1 MNYCSINLN
10 QIHEDYHPRKDF
22 TGQEELKG
30 SIEKEGLAKQPIT
43 VRKDGEKYVVIDGL
57 RRLRAVKE
65 LGFKEIDCI
74 IEEVDQKTAAHLS
87 YRMNSNDLRKNLNP
101 IEVSLHIKEMR
112 ETFGYKIKDLIKL
125 GYGKDPKT
133 IYNKLNL
140 LTLPEK
146 IQNHIAEGT
155 LKPTAGYHLTKL
167 NSEKQQIQIA
177 EETTAKGEISTGKVG
192 KKVNAI
198 LSAEKRQKQDMKL
211 IPEIPHGEI
220 LGVFIKDASDM
231 SEIKDESVGLIVTSP
246 GYFVGMEYEE
256 NMTFEEHLENLHK
269 VFSECTRVLK
279 PGGRICINFADIHTF
294 GTRNGGKPEMKLMG
308 HEYQKILGEYG
319 IRLIDE
325 IIWRKGLNWI
335 NNPQCS
341 YHDKSKH
348 AEWRMLRNTEK
359 IYIFRKDGDREVPF
373 DLEYNSKI
381 SQDEHKEWVDSVWN
395 IEPVTKQEGHPAQF
409 PEEIP
414 RRLIKMF
421 SYKED
426 VVLDPFGGSMTTVK
440 VANELG
446 RVGIGFERD
455 KKYKSAIMEKL
466 GLKEEDLK
474 KPDTNAV
481 QRKDK
486 KNESDFVD
494 RFGKSVTEILANESR
509 SEKDIR
515 SIQVPYKSDFS
526 KDEIVIDWVPDPEEP
541 DPSGSPNLPMVAKT
555 DDYEEKKHYPLITL
569 PERKLDT
576 APYINTVIQ
585 GDCMEK
591 LKPIPDNSVGLLV
604 TDTPYGIKFMG
615 KDWDKTMPGVDIW
628 KEVLRVLKPGAF
640 AFVMSAPRQDV
651 LSRMITRLEDAGFI
665 TNFTPLYWTYARGLP
680 KSHKISLAIDK
691 KECREQVKGKLGRK
705 PTKEEFKKAWKEFR
719 KDENPE
725 TEQAK
730 HFDGSYGGFQP
741 KPAVEVIIVAMKPM
755 SEKTYI
761 GQALNNGKGIT
772 WLDDCRI
779 PYKSDREKWKQKTG
793 IRWSP
798 ERCWNSDCRRS
809 SHDAGRFPANLLVSD
824 DALGEHSRFFS
835 LDTWAEKIPAD
846 ITHNLPFLMV
856 KKASTKEK
864 TCDGKIPNSHET
876 VKPIKLMSCLITMGS
891 REGDVVLDPFCGS
904 ATTCVAA
911 KMLNRKFIGIE
922 LSEEYHKIATQRVE
936 TAALE
941 KVA

>member
-1 MNYCSINLN
+1 MNQRTLNLN
-10 QIHEDYHPRKDF
+10 QIHEGYHPRKDF

-30 SIEKEGLAKQPIT
+30 IIKKEGLDKEPIT
-43 VRKDGEKYVVIDGL
+43 VRKDGETYFVIDGL

-65 LGFKEIDCI
+65 LEFSEIDCI
-74 IEEVDQKTAAHLS
+74 IEEVDEKTAAHLS
-87 YRMNSNDLRKNLNP
+87 YRINSDECRRNLNP
-101 IEVSLHIKEMR
+101 IEISLHIKEMR
-112 ETFGYKIKDLIKL
+112 ETFGYKIKDLVKL

-146 IQNHIAEGT
+146 VQNHIAEGT
-155 LKPTAGYHLTKL
+155 FKPTAGYHLTKL
-167 NSEKQQIQIA
+167 NSKKQQIQIA
-177 EETTAKGEISTGKVG
+177 EETIAKIRVSTGKVG

-198 LSAEKRQKQDMKL
+198 LSAEKKQTQDMEL
-211 IPEIPHGEI
+211 IPYIPQGAI
-220 LGVFIKDASDM
+220 PGVFIKDASDM
-231 SEIKDESVGLIVTSP
+231 SELKDESVGLIVTSP
-246 GYFVGMEYEE
+246 PYWVSREYEKGI
-256 NMTFEEHLENLHK
+256 TFKEHQKNLHK
-269 VFSECTRVLK
+269 VFSECNRVLK
-279 PGGRICINFADIHTF
+279 PGGKICINFADIHTF
-294 GTRNGGKPEMKLMG
+294 GTRDGGKPEMKLMG
-308 HEYQKILGEYG
+308 HEYQRILQEYG

-325 IIWRKGLNWI
+325 IIWRKGKNWI

-373 DLEYNSKI
+373 DLEYDSII
-381 SQDEHKEWVDSVWN
+381 SINEHKEWVDSVWN

-414 RRLIKMF
+414 RRLIKLY
-421 SYKED
+421 SYIGD
-426 VVLDPFGGSMTTVK
+426 IVLDPFGGTMTSVK
-440 VANELG
+440 VANECG
-446 RVGIGFERD
+446 RLGIGYEREE
-455 KKYKSAIMEKL
+455 KYKSAIMEKL

-541 DPSGSPNLPMVAKT
+541 DPSGSPNLPMLVKT
-555 DDYEEKKHYPLITL
+555 NDDEDKKHYPLITL

-576 APYINTVIQ
+576 APYINTVIL
-585 GDCMEK
+585 GDCLEK
-591 LKPIPDNSVGLLV
+591 LKPILDNSVGLLV
-604 TDTPYGIKFMG
+604 TDAPYGIKFMG
-615 KDWDKTMPGVDIW
+615 KDWDRAIPTVDIW
-628 KEVLRVLKPGAF
+628 KEVLRVLKPGTF

-651 LSRMITRLEDAGFI
+651 LSRMMARLEDAGFI
-665 TNFTPLYWTYARGLP
+665 TNFPSLYWTYAQGMP
-680 KSHKISLAIDK
+680 KSHRISLAIDK
-691 KECREQVKGKLGRK
+691 KECSEQVKGKLGRK
-705 PTKEEFKKAWKEFR
+705 PTKEEFIKAWKEFR

-755 SEKTYI
+755 SEKTYVE
-761 GQALNNGKGIT
+761 QALNNGKGIT

-779 PYKSDREKWKQKTG
+779 PYKSDREKWVQKTG

-798 ERCWNSDCRRS
+798 ERYWNSDCRRS

-824 DALGEHSRFFS
+824 AALGEHSRFFS

-856 KKASTKEK
+856 NKASTKEK
-864 TCDGKIPNSHET
+864 TCNGKISNSHET
-876 VKPIKLMSCLITMGS
+876 VKPIQLMSYLITMGS

-904 ATTCVAA
+904 ATTCLAA
-911 KMLNRKFIGIE
+911 KRLNRKYIGIE
-922 LSEEYHKIATQRVE
+922 LSPVYHEIAIQKVE

-941 KVA
+941 KAA